1 MLSLSSSPSSSSF
14 SGGVVLTT
22 ILVVATR
29 LLPLVTLATAQLT
42 YGVDISFPQHHAT
55 IQSSSSTSQ
64 PSSPLLVLLPG
75 RQDFYDHF
83 LETCRSHNT
92 KPEICDENEVDRIDM
107 NIRQPQ
113 SMVNYTALGYTKVKV
128 PPKVFKII
136 HKFWTDNV
144 GREEVEDWDLGN
156 TYTNHVSRQI
166 MTVILCVNSAQLF
179 RDNSN
184 LLLLIHSSYLPK
196 MHGSTKQTTHQH
208 NL

>member
-1 MLSLSSSPSSSSF
+1 MRMLSLSSSPSSSSF

-113 SMVNYTALGYTKVKV
+113 SMVNYTSLGYTKVKV
-128 PPKVFKII
+128 PSKVFKII

-156 TYTNHVSRQI
+156 TYTNHVSSREI
-166 MTVILCVNSAQLF
+166 MAVIFCVVNDA
-179 RDNSN
+179 
-184 LLLLIHSSYLPK
+184 
-196 MHGSTKQTTHQH
+196 QH
-208 NL
+208 NVYHS